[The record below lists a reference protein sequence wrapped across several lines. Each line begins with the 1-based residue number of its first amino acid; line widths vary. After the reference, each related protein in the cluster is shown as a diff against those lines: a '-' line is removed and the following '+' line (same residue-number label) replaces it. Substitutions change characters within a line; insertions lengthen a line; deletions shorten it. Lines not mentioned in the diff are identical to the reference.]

1 MEPQT
6 QTPSSPLSL
15 SELVMALGEARAA
28 SSAAYDGYKELKTSE
43 DNLRFELE
51 QKLKETGLKS
61 VKGATYNA
69 VITETP
75 KIVIRHEQ
83 SVIDWLQNTPDIETD
98 QYIGLKATEFQAL
111 AKSMLKDTGELVP
124 GTEVEMR
131 ESLAI
136 RSNKKLPKKI
146 QG

>member
-1 MEPQT
+1 
-6 QTPSSPLSL
+6 
-15 SELVMALGEARAA
+15 MALGEARAA
-28 SSAAYDGYKELKTSE
+28 STNAYQSYKELKTSE

-75 KIVIRHEQ
+75 RIVIRHEQ
-83 SVIDWLQNTPDIETD
+83 SVIDWLQNTPNIETD
-98 QYIGLKATEFQAL
+98 QYIGLKTTEFQSL

-124 GTEVEMR
+124 GTDVEMK

-136 RSNKKLPKKI
+136 RSNKKLPKKV